1 MKIINI
7 RASPNGRKRKRI
19 KEIYC
24 SDVERKVFHKTNVK
38 HLNNHQNV
46 EIIVPPRWW
55 MIFGSIS
62 IISIITGLIF
72 NEVSII
78 PIMFF
83 SSALTYLLI
92 QIGNNLRLKKR
103 IDFSTVFQ
111 NKYFSIKISVNGK

>member
-1 MKIINI
+1 
-7 RASPNGRKRKRI
+7 
-19 KEIYC
+19 
-24 SDVERKVFHKTNVK
+24 
-38 HLNNHQNV
+38 
-46 EIIVPPRWW
+46 

-92 QIGNNLRLKKR
+92 QIGNNLRLKKK